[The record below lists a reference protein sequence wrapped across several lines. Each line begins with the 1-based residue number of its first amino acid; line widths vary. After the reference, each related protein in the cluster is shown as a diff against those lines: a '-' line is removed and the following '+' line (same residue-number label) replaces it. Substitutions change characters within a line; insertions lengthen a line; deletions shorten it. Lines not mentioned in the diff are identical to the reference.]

1 MAEQEGKQALMIQLP
16 WTVPQQENTQ
26 AVILQQPN
34 RQKVYLDLNHSTDT
48 TAIWSFVIAMIV
60 ALILGIS
67 ATIIAIWYGR
77 KSFDLTKQSFEAVI
91 KQIRS
96 SEDLMASSN
105 RELIESQENL
115 KRIDIANE
123 RCNSIR
129 SVAAEFISLCEHLMY
144 EAKNLQNNLI
154 GTLPI
159 DYLAE
164 LTQKRDLL
172 EINGTRLE
180 LYLGKSDLSA
190 SILMLKRGLIR
201 EITPSLKREKHDVE
215 VSYWQDEIRNFKL
228 NLTDYFEEELPN
240 KRKGE

>member
-1 MAEQEGKQALMIQLP
+1 
-16 WTVPQQENTQ
+16 
-26 AVILQQPN
+26 
-34 RQKVYLDLNHSTDT
+34 
-48 TAIWSFVIAMIV
+48 
-60 ALILGIS
+60 
-67 ATIIAIWYGR
+67 
-77 KSFDLTKQSFEAVI
+77 
-91 KQIRS
+91 
-96 SEDLMASSN
+96 MASSN

-115 KRIDIANE
+115 KRMDIANE

-201 EITPSLKREKHDVE
+201 EITPSLKREKHDVD